1 MRHREE
7 VHTAQTKILTVQ
19 QAAEQLQV
27 SQRTVYQWL
36 RNGKIPGRKIGK
48 VWRLSEDAIVD
59 FLRGEVSEE
68 QRESNSPSARNGRR

>member
-68 QRESNSPSARNGRR
+68 QRESNSPSARNGRG